1 VLRGVRHAVA
11 GSGAGLLSSHVRQQL
26 KSKNALL
33 SLTIACRVS
42 SGKVSECCTRSCE
55 PVPYI
60 PSISV
65 HWQKAGAVM
74 ARRAYPTTLEERVA
88 IVERATA
95 GQSDPE
101 IAATLHCSVWTV
113 RKWRRIGQRQGRV
126 GLAPPLGRPPTGP
139 LGSIAPALRDAIL
152 AMRRSHPGWGADTIL
167 AELRTDPLWAEQKLP
182 SRARIAALFKHAKL
196 TRRYNRHTDLPE
208 PAAAPEGRPH
218 DQWELDA
225 QGPVLVEN
233 LGKVCLVNVI
243 DTTSRLKVE
252 SYPCVD
258 TTNPPLETYQ
268 LVLRRAF
275 LATGLPRKISFDRGT
290 VFFDNTTTSP
300 YPTRLH
306 LWLLALGVEV
316 GFTRI
321 RRPTDHAHVER
332 VHQTMTLQALL
343 GQSWSD
349 RVALWTG
356 LDARRAMLNRHIPCR
371 TLGGQAPLHAYPQA
385 GHTGR
390 FYRPEWEAELL
401 DLDRVYRYLATC
413 RWFRR
418 VAGNGSV
425 ALGGIYYYINPKYG
439 GRAIE
444 VKFDGERAL
453 FRGQVAGVAE
463 PIEIIPRGLTKE
475 ALMGEASAIA
485 ALPAYQLAL
494 PFTHEA
500 QRVMDYIPLLRRIT
514 LCDFTT

>member
-1 VLRGVRHAVA
+1 
-11 GSGAGLLSSHVRQQL
+11 
-26 KSKNALL
+26 
-33 SLTIACRVS
+33 
-42 SGKVSECCTRSCE
+42 
-55 PVPYI
+55 
-60 PSISV
+60 
-65 HWQKAGAVM
+65 
-74 ARRAYPTTLEERVA
+74 VA

-113 RKWRRIGQRQGRV
+113 RKWRRIGQRQGRA
-126 GLAPPLGRPPTGP
+126 GLAPPLGQPPTGP
-139 LGSIAPALRDAIL
+139 LGSIAPALRAAIL

-167 AELRTDPLWAEQKLP
+167 AELRTDPVWAEQKLP

-208 PAAAPEGRPH
+208 PVAAPEGRPH
-218 DQWELDA
+218 DKWELDA
-225 QGPVLVEN
+225 QGPVFVEN

-275 LATGLPRKISFDRGT
+275 LATGLPRQISFDRGT

-306 LWLLALGVEV
+306 LWLLALGVDV

-321 RRPTDHAHVER
+321 RRPTDHARVER

-349 RVALWTG
+349 RVAPWTG
-356 LDARRAMLNRHIPCR
+356 LDVRRTMLNRHIPCR
-371 TLGGQAPLHAYPQA
+371 TLGDQAPLQAYPQA

-418 VAGNGSV
+418 VAQNGSV

-444 VKFDGERAL
+444 VLFDGERAL

-500 QRVMDYIPLLRRIT
+500 QRVMDYIPLLRRMT